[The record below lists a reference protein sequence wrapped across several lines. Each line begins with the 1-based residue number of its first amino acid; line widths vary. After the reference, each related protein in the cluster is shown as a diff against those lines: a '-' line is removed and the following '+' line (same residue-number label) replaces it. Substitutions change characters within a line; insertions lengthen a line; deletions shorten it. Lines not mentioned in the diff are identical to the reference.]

1 MTFRKSN
8 SDGISCNEYFLMESG
23 AINISGMGDDGIQC
37 DLDSD
42 ASTGETVNNEDE
54 DSGNMYISGN
64 PSGIKEF
71 NKEDIVVRNVN
82 GTILVEGCE
91 DCNMSIFDISSRRI
105 SNGGLA
111 PAFISSKS
119 ATIPFGKLLS
129 QDNSKR

>member
-105 SNGGLA
+105 SNGGLRTGVYLVKVGDY
-111 PAFISSKS
+111 PVRKVVV
-119 ATIPFGKLLS
+119 T
-129 QDNSKR
+129 R